1 MTGLASPPACLAD
14 NEFGI
19 GIVLRLTADVVT
31 RNFGRLCLIA
41 APIFVLLG
49 LAALFERV
57 ELGTSTAV
65 IATVNVL
72 IALVQIASQQILV
85 LAVTY
90 ATVRSL
96 RGRAW
101 TVEEAFRVALARF
114 VPVMGLIILLGVAI
128 ALGML
133 LFIVPGFI
141 VMLMAWVAMPAC
153 VVERLGPI
161 SAIQRS
167 SMLTQGHRWAIF
179 ALFFLILVASGI
191 FKLIVVY
198 VVATASAVV
207 GGSSLGALNGSTI
220 GFAVDVIAYVLWVI
234 IGAVSYH
241 CLWVVKNDATFGG
254 IGGAFD

>member
-1 MTGLASPPACLAD
+1 MSGVASPSDHPAVD
-14 NEFGI
+14 EFGI
-19 GIVLRLTADVVT
+19 GIVLRLAADVVT
-31 RNFGRLCLIA
+31 RNFGRLCFIA
-41 APIFVLLG
+41 VSTFVLLG
-49 LAALFERV
+49 LTALFGRV
-57 ELGTSTAV
+57 DLGASTAV
-65 IATVNVL
+65 IAAVNVM

-101 TVEEAFRVALARF
+101 TIEEAFRVALARF
-114 VPVMGLIILLGVAI
+114 VPVLGLIILLCAAT

-141 VMLMAWVAMPAC
+141 VVLMTWVAIPAC

-161 SAIQRS
+161 SAIRRS
-167 SMLTQGHRWAIF
+167 SMLTRGHRWTIF
-179 ALFFLILVASGI
+179 ALLVLISIAFGLCE
-191 FKLIVVY
+191 LIAVY
-198 VVATASAVV
+198 LVATASAVV
-207 GGSSLGALNGSTI
+207 GGTGPASLQGSTI
-220 GFAVDVIAYVLWVI
+220 GVAVEVIASVLGAI

-254 IGGAFD
+254 IGGVLD